1 MARPTDC
8 DRLQPY
14 TTPDVRTVTQTMA
27 LSVYCIAALSLTTPR
42 PLEHLISRRGLL
54 GAAAATAA
62 LGVPPSIAA
71 RAAAARVASWPGI
84 EYLEPIFEL
93 KLSLDA
99 LAAIAPEP
107 SRWPALKKRLDAF
120 FGGGPLSER
129 NYFAGLSVQY
139 TNAIKY
145 DDLDFAVKVD
155 KQERQA
161 AIENTLNGMDALK
174 QALAES
180 APDAERVVASAKVA
194 KESMQCWL
202 SLVPASDVREAER
215 LFVATR
221 KADADRNGKL
231 STSELATL
239 EPADAAR
246 WRARVALVGD

>member
-1 MARPTDC
+1 MGRPTETGNN
-8 DRLQPY
+8 P
-14 TTPDVRTVTQTMA
+14 TPDVRTVTQTMA

-54 GAAAATAA
+54 GAAAAAAA

-71 RAAAARVASWPGI
+71 PAAAARVASWPGI

-93 KLSLDA
+93 K
-99 LAAIAPEP
+99 
-107 SRWPALKKRLDAF
+107 
-120 FGGGPLSER
+120 
-129 NYFAGLSVQY
+129 
-139 TNAIKY
+139 
-145 DDLDFAVKVD
+145 
-155 KQERQA
+155 
-161 AIENTLNGMDALK
+161 
-174 QALAES
+174 
-180 APDAERVVASAKVA
+180 
-194 KESMQCWL
+194 L